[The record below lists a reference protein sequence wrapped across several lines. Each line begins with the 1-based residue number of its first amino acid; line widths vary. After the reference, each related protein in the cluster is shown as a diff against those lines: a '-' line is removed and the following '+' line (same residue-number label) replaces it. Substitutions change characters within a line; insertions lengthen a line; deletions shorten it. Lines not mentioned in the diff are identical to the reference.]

1 MANDII
7 DHGGEAIRSAAA
19 AIRGLNPPAAA
30 AEAWVR
36 SKAAEIDAIARSVG
50 LDRPALAHALLS
62 AGVAQRSDRTKPLG
76 PTALSRALRGGRREE
91 ADRRNGIELQK
102 LENAVF
108 KTVAALLPSVT
119 EEVAR
124 RAAAETI
131 RKLRADEITA
141 PVPAPFSVPAV
152 EPASGGIAA
161 FAQRRREVTLSAS
174 DKASSALAALDALA
188 PENLNLKPQPKIPG
202 DEK

>member
-161 FAQRRREVTLSAS
+161 FAQRRREATPNAS

-188 PENLNLKPQPKIPG
+188 PENLNLKPQPKNQG